1 MQLCLEY
8 FSNPEVTD
16 SLQEDAHESS
26 TNNLSFDIRGSRVA
40 VLVSEVL
47 VPGTNPLRTA
57 RADRRWGGSAVSRT
71 MQDSSS
77 VVLTLRSAQV
87 LDLR

>member
-16 SLQEDAHESS
+16 SLQEDALESS

-57 RADRRWGGSAVSRT
+57 RADRQWGGSAVSRT